1 MSDPQPDLARPS
13 FAGYW
18 KRSKDEQA
26 TQNLTFV
33 SSKLG
38 QPSDQGEND
47 AQTEP
52 QSEAKTKARRQQV
65 RNAQRQHRQ
74 RKANYTKQL
83 EMDVTKLRDDIARVE
98 EELEALRRQNGVVR
112 SQLAAQENAARA
124 VDVSPS
130 ANIMMNHMAFSTS
143 LAPKYTVSLDMSE
156 DLGTPAYQISRPS
169 SSLPD
174 TSSNSIATYSHA
186 PETVSGTTP
195 ASTVGTSVEDVA
207 VMESMLSEEQ
217 IDRVINFI
225 LALEH
230 CCWNHIPQTCFEHHH
245 HQHCPQEPHP
255 EEMCM
260 NKGLNGHTLM
270 ATTLAL
276 QSAPYSIFEH
286 MSEFPST
293 HPSSVAGED
302 HQLAWSTRALT
313 LTNLRRLA
321 RTLNP
326 FDAEL
331 APVQAW
337 FELASLYG
345 IDRATDA
352 AVLSQIRHELVGKV
366 RCVVYGAAVK
376 RTVFEDVLKKVI
388 GFLPRSRAAG
398 TGVAYTGDEG
408 EDEED
413 MDVMM
418 MMMEMGDE
426 DDGEDYNDGMMGMM
440 RMNMKK
446 GMGMGRGRE
455 MEIGQGGE
463 EDMNARVSSPQGN

>member
-13 FAGYW
+13 FSGYW
-18 KRSKDEQA
+18 KRSKDQQA
-26 TQNLTFV
+26 ASNLTFV

-38 QPSDQGEND
+38 QPSDKGEND
-47 AQTEP
+47 PQTEP
-52 QSEAKTKARRQQV
+52 QSEAKAKARRQQV

-83 EMDVTKLRDDIARVE
+83 EKDVTKLRDDIARVE
-98 EELEALRRQNGVVR
+98 EELEALRRQNGVVK
-112 SQLAAQENAARA
+112 SQLAGRENAAGA
-124 VDVSPS
+124 VDVAPS
-130 ANIMMNHMAFSTS
+130 TNIMVNNMAFSTS
-143 LAPKYTVSLDMSE
+143 LAPNYTVSLDMSE
-156 DLGTPAYQISRPS
+156 DLGTPTYQISRPS

-174 TSSNSIATYSHA
+174 TTSSSLAKYSHA
-186 PETVSGTTP
+186 TETVSGTTP

-207 VMESMLSEEQ
+207 AMESTLSEDQ

-245 HQHCPQEPHP
+245 HHHHHDSPQEPPHP

-276 QSAPYSIFEH
+276 QSAPNTVFEH
-286 MSEFPST
+286 MSESPSA
-293 HPSSVAGED
+293 HPSPTAAGD

-326 FDAEL
+326 SDSEL

-345 IDRATDA
+345 VDTATNA
-352 AVLSQIRHELVGKV
+352 AVLENIRRELVGKV

-376 RTVFEDVLKKVI
+376 RGVFEDALKKVV
-388 GFLPRSRAAG
+388 GFLPRSWDGAG
-398 TGVAYTGDEG
+398 IAYL
-408 EDEED
+408 DEEEDD

-418 MMMEMGDE
+418 MMMEMGDDDEGE
-426 DDGEDYNDGMMGMM
+426 DDYDGMMAM
-440 RMNMKK
+440 
-446 GMGMGRGRE
+446 GMGMNMGMAMGRG
-455 MEIGQGGE
+455 MGIGQGAE
-463 EDMNARVSSPQGN
+463 EDMSARVLSPQGN